1 MRGIDVSNHQND
13 IDIFKIACDFVIV
26 KATEGKTY
34 VSPSYK
40 RQATET
46 LASGKLLGLYHYVN
60 GKSSPNEEMNNFVKA
75 FIDYDGRALPVLDWE
90 SYTNAAWGDDSYLS
104 ECVKIFKSLT
114 GLTPV
119 IYASLSMFPN
129 TVANTH
135 GCARWVAQY
144 ANEKATGWQNTPWNE
159 GAYSCAIRQY
169 TSKGQINGYAGYL
182 DLDKAYISGDEW
194 RTMCQP
200 NSNNAEKPTQS
211 DVFNRLAKRVIN
223 GEFGNGNDKRQNAIY
238 QLIRNEVN
246 RSYQGKSALDS
257 DAREVAEM
265 VKAGRFG
272 NGHTTRAKK
281 IYSEVRKRVNA
292 CYNR

>member
-1 MRGIDVSNHQND
+1 MRGIDISNHQSGINVSA
-13 IDIFKIACDFVIV
+13 IECDFVIV
-26 KATEGKTY
+26 KTTEGKTY
-34 VSPSYK
+34 VSPAYK

-46 LASGKLLGLYHYVN
+46 LVSGKLLGLYHYIN

-90 SYTNAAWGDDSYLS
+90 PYTNSAWGNDNYLS
-104 ECVKIFKSLT
+104 ECVQIFKSLT

-129 TVANTH
+129 IVANTH
-135 GCARWVAQY
+135 GCSRWVAQY
-144 ANEKATGWQNTPWNE
+144 ANEKATGWQNKPWNE

-169 TSKGQINGYAGYL
+169 TSNGQINGYRGFL
-182 DLDKAYISGDEW
+182 DLDKAYITADEW
-194 RTMCQP
+194 RAMCQP
-200 NSNNAEKPTQS
+200 SGNNAEKPAQS
-211 DVFNRLAKRVIN
+211 NVFDRFAKRVIN

-238 QLIRNEVN
+238 QLVRTEVN
-246 RSYQGKSALDS
+246 RSYQGKSGLDP

-281 IYSEVRKRVNA
+281 IYAEVRKRVNA

>member
-1 MRGIDVSNHQND
+1 MRGIDISNHQAGINVRG
-13 IDIFKIACDFVIV
+13 IDCEFVIV
-26 KATEGKTY
+26 KVTEGRSY
-34 VSPSYK
+34 VSPSLYD
-40 RQATET
+40 QADIA
-46 LASGKLLGLYHYVN
+46 LNSGKLLGLYHYIS
-60 GKSSPNEEMNNFVKA
+60 GKSSPNEEMQNFVKV
-75 FIDYDGRALPVLDWE
+75 FNNYNGRALPVLDWE
-90 SYTNAAWGDDSYLS
+90 PYTNAAWGNDSYLS

-129 TVANTH
+129 TVANAH

-144 ANEKATGWQNTPWNE
+144 ANEKPTGWQNKPWNE

-169 TSKGQINGYAGYL
+169 TSKGQINGYGGYL
-182 DLDKAYISGDEW
+182 DLDKAYISADEW
-194 RTMCQP
+194 RAMCQP
-200 NSNNAEKPTQS
+200 NGSAEKPTQF
-211 DVFNRLAKRVIN
+211 DVFDRFAKRVIN

-238 QLIRNEVN
+238 QLVRTEVN